1 MRTSG
6 ALPLES
12 RAKGFVSF
20 IVYSLPSS
28 LHRPPPSMA
37 VAPITAL
44 GWRTTAA
51 AAGSAANKVVEAAS
65 ATTDVA
71 AAAVTTVT
79 SGTQ

>member
-1 MRTSG
+1 MSTSG
-6 ALPLES
+6 ALLLES
-12 RAKGFVSF
+12 RAKRFVSF

-37 VAPITAL
+37 VAPSTAL

-51 AAGSAANKVVEAAS
+51 AAGSAAKVVEAAS